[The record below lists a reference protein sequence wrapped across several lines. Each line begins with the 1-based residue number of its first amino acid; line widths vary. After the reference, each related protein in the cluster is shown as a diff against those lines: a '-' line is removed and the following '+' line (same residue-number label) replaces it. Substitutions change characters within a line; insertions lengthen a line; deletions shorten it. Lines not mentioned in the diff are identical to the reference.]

1 MQQAGEA
8 DNQPREDEPLRKI
21 IKAMVR
27 MGLGTKASPALIPR
41 FTKLWWDRNAS
52 KFLAQK
58 DAFDD
63 LCSNEL
69 LITTVAWGKKE
80 LYIPKVF
87 CKKTFTEVCSW
98 AQPSKPTVLCEMF
111 DASELWKAVDS
122 YPSRGHNAEI
132 LQQFYKKLLSRI
144 SKKRGRMST
153 TQAES
158 LAQWQHTSD
167 KLMKQEDVARSLL
180 DFFETETAPAAAPAV
195 QARRQQPIGVLSAQ
209 RLQKQDPHAEHVSVA
224 GESPVEPLPMNPFEG
239 KAWVTMQTSYKY
251 NQPMLRT
258 RRYAE
263 GLSAQKLS
271 RAWQMVSLPHT
282 VDLDI
287 ENCCFVLM
295 LQILDRMEPDH
306 AEWPSVRETLS
317 ACAEDREKVIQEQL
331 GVCRGLGKSIL
342 LKVFN
347 GGQPPSELSNKPFVK
362 SLQRASLFCRWLAAS
377 SLPELHRHFV
387 DEARD
392 NPEASTL
399 FYMWTVAEDAVLD
412 AWLEHVQAFHPS
424 HLSLHFDGIRVSSNA
439 VGEAVQDFCAA
450 CSRHIEAKAGFKVH
464 IRPKTHGCF
473 LQLVAQ
479 KGSSSPLHCAEQ
491 LLEPGNCIL
500 RGLFHLGF
508 ADDAIRIRDDTT
520 SEYGLY
526 YRRRGHRTYLHVES
540 ASGREFHPRL
550 DLGQMKAKD
559 QFLLHCYMRGQPH
572 CVAVMVSDDNEVK
585 VVDGSSCW
593 TLRTEEFQ
601 DSWHDAADNKYLVI
615 FDVLDQG
622 HVANEHADS
631 TGPSPSEW
639 ALLKELQAGSGD
651 TSSEEAGDEDDGA
664 DEATTKVGDH
674 ILALMEKEVD
684 DLLTKKKI
692 HRNSDNRLACPLCP
706 FRAFDK
712 NNRGRVL
719 QHIQRYHCASKQ
731 YCTSGTKQMKLVIA
745 LHDSDR
751 LLKRA
756 EKCDLLS
763 RSASIMR
770 QTIAP
775 PLPRAI
781 NCIDRFI
788 RLVMTESGP
797 EFWNVSAVQGEAFV
811 RRVRNLYYTKA
822 FGQLIFQQTLLCN
835 AKVQGLAG

>member
-1 MQQAGEA
+1 
-8 DNQPREDEPLRKI
+8 
-21 IKAMVR
+21 
-27 MGLGTKASPALIPR
+27 
-41 FTKLWWDRNAS
+41 
-52 KFLAQK
+52 
-58 DAFDD
+58 
-63 LCSNEL
+63 
-69 LITTVAWGKKE
+69 
-80 LYIPKVF
+80 
-87 CKKTFTEVCSW
+87 
-98 AQPSKPTVLCEMF
+98 
-111 DASELWKAVDS
+111 
-122 YPSRGHNAEI
+122 
-132 LQQFYKKLLSRI
+132 
-144 SKKRGRMST
+144 
-153 TQAES
+153 
-158 LAQWQHTSD
+158 
-167 KLMKQEDVARSLL
+167 
-180 DFFETETAPAAAPAV
+180 
-195 QARRQQPIGVLSAQ
+195 
-209 RLQKQDPHAEHVSVA
+209 
-224 GESPVEPLPMNPFEG
+224 
-239 KAWVTMQTSYKY
+239 
-251 NQPMLRT
+251 
-258 RRYAE
+258 
-263 GLSAQKLS
+263 
-271 RAWQMVSLPHT
+271 
-282 VDLDI
+282 
-287 ENCCFVLM
+287 
-295 LQILDRMEPDH
+295 
-306 AEWPSVRETLS
+306 
-317 ACAEDREKVIQEQL
+317 
-331 GVCRGLGKSIL
+331 
-342 LKVFN
+342 
-347 GGQPPSELSNKPFVK
+347 
-362 SLQRASLFCRWLAAS
+362 
-377 SLPELHRHFV
+377 
-387 DEARD
+387 
-392 NPEASTL
+392 
-399 FYMWTVAEDAVLD
+399 
-412 AWLEHVQAFHPS
+412 
-424 HLSLHFDGIRVSSNA
+424 
-439 VGEAVQDFCAA
+439 
-450 CSRHIEAKAGFKVH
+450 
-464 IRPKTHGCF
+464 
-473 LQLVAQ
+473 
-479 KGSSSPLHCAEQ
+479 
-491 LLEPGNCIL
+491 
-500 RGLFHLGF
+500 
-508 ADDAIRIRDDTT
+508 
-520 SEYGLY
+520 
-526 YRRRGHRTYLHVES
+526 
-540 ASGREFHPRL
+540 
-550 DLGQMKAKD
+550 MKAKD

-731 YCTSGTKQMKLVIA
+731 YCASGTKQMKLVIA